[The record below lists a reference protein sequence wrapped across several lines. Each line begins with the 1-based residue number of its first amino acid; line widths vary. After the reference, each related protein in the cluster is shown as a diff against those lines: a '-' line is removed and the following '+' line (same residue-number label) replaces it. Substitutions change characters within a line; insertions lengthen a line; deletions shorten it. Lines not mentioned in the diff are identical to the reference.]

1 MIRMLRH
8 VRRHLALVIFAS
20 LVLTGASLAAR
31 GDPQRQITP
40 ADEAR
45 AKAML
50 VRQFDLPGSRAGSPT
65 PDVDFYCAGLD
76 ASDLTLTGDAVGR
89 RFAVGLM
96 IAGSASE
103 VYESRADASDA
114 WRRATGRAG
123 LQCARSLLRRQL
135 AQQGARLI
143 SLRPIPFPRL
153 SDRTVAY
160 RATITGRT
168 PQGEITAYVD
178 LIALMRS
185 RAHATITVG
194 SALTT
199 PPRSEELHLA
209 RTVAK
214 RMASAMRG
222 A

>member
-1 MIRMLRH
+1 MLRP
-8 VRRHLALVIFAS
+8 VRRLLVLAPIVALVVAG
-20 LVLTGASLAAR
+20 TALAAR
-31 GDPQRQITP
+31 GDPQRRIAP

-50 VRQFDLPGSRAGSPT
+50 VRQSDLPGARAGAPS
-65 PDVDFYCAGLD
+65 PDVDFYCPALD
-76 ASDLTLTGDAVGR
+76 ASDLTLTGDAVSR

-96 IAGSASE
+96 IVASASE
-103 VYESRADASDA
+103 VYESRGDAGAA
-114 WRRATGRAG
+114 WRRATGTAG
-123 LQCARSLLRRQL
+123 VQCAKSVLRRQL

-143 SLRPIPFPRL
+143 SLRSIPFPRV
-153 SDRTVAY
+153 SDRTIAY
-160 RATITGRT
+160 RATMTGTT
-168 PQGEITAYVD
+168 PQGQVTAYVD
-178 LIALMRS
+178 VIALMRS
-185 RAHATITVG
+185 RAHTTITVG

-209 RTVAK
+209 RAVAK

>member
-1 MIRMLRH
+1 MLRP
-8 VRRHLALVIFAS
+8 VRRLLVLALVAA
-20 LVLTGASLAAR
+20 LVVTGTALAAR
-31 GDPQRQITP
+31 GDPQRRITS

-50 VRQFDLPGSRAGSPT
+50 VRQSDLPGSRAGSPS

-89 RFAVGLM
+89 RLAVGLT
-96 IAGSASE
+96 IVASASE
-103 VYESRADASDA
+103 VYESRGDASAA
-114 WRRATGRAG
+114 WRRATGSAG
-123 LQCARSLLRRQL
+123 VQCAKSVLRRQL
-135 AQQGARLI
+135 AQAGARLI
-143 SLRPIPFPRL
+143 SLRPIPFPRV
-153 SDRTVAY
+153 SDRTIAY
-160 RATITGRT
+160 RATMTATT
-168 PQGEITAYVD
+168 PQGEVTAYVD
-178 LIALMRS
+178 VIALMRS

-214 RMASAMRG
+214 RMATAMRG